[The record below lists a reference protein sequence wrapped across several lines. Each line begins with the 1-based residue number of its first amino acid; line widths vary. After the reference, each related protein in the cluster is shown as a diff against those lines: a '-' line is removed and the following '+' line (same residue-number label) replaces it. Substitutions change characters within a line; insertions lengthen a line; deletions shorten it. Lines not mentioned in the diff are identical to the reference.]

1 MQDQLT
7 DAKVM
12 CKEAKLSHKHRSW
25 EFAATLNNFAA
36 VGGSLADAE
45 AMRKEALLIHRLKS
59 GRKSSEKADAL
70 ADVAALLYEHDQ
82 MDTVIPA

>member
-1 MQDQLT
+1 MQGSSRI
-7 DAKVM
+7 K
-12 CKEAKLSHKHRSW
+12 KLSHKHRSW

-45 AMRKEALLIHRLKS
+45 AMRKEALLIQRLKS
-59 GRKSSEKADAL
+59 GRESSEKADAL

-82 MDTVIPA
+82 LDSVIPA